1 MSAEDIAAWDQVEQQ
16 VKAALCRAELTTD
29 EARHC
34 LLQHSPKI
42 ALAYLRGYR
51 REHNPPTPLFIPNPK
66 PKSMKFFFSFML
78 AGFVLCL
85 AFLVTD
91 APGSGMGYGVALFAG
106 LGIGVAI
113 YNKIKFGSIMRE
125 GPQS

>member
-1 MSAEDIAAWDQVEQQ
+1 MSAEDIAAWDQVQQQ
-16 VKAALCRAELTTD
+16 VKAALCRAEITMAQARRCLT
-29 EARHC
+29 
-34 LLQHSPKI
+34 QHSPKI

-51 REHNPPTPLFIPNPK
+51 RESITPTPLFIPNPK

-85 AFLVTD
+85 AFLLTD

-113 YNKIKFGSIMRE
+113 YNKVKFGSIFKD
-125 GPQS
+125 GQS